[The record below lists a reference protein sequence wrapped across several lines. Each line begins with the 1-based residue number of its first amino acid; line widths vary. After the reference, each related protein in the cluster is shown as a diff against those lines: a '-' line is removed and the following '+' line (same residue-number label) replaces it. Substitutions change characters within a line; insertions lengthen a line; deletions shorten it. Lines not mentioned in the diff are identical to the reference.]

1 MCRSGR
7 AEPAAGPARRIATRP
22 VTSFTD
28 HREPVTQYLRE
39 IGAIDRLT
47 AAQEIELGRR
57 IEACRLLRRRALA
70 GLPDGLD
77 ALLDLTES
85 LITSGRPLE
94 SIVVVPGG
102 ETLTEGERRR
112 ILRTV
117 ARLRRLRPRVTRCR
131 QAYRTAGRLVESLPL
146 KVSVVDDLVAAVSQ
160 RGPASRAVR
169 WRRAL
174 AELEESDRALREA
187 RRALMEANLRLV
199 VSIAKRYVGGALTLL
214 DLIQEGNI
222 GLMKAVERFD
232 HRRGF
237 KFSTYATWWIRQA
250 IGRALADQSR
260 TVRLPVY
267 MVELLGR
274 LARARR
280 DFRVERQ
287 REPSGREL
295 AGRAGLREDTV
306 RLIERA
312 AAPPLS
318 LDAPIGE
325 DSSLGQLVPDL
336 MIPSPEEEVL
346 RDDLIRRVQDAL
358 ATLPLRERE
367 ILFWRF
373 GLDGAEEQTLEEVG
387 DRMGVTRERIRQL
400 EARALGRL
408 GRLLLREPPGP

>member
-1 MCRSGR
+1 M
-7 AEPAAGPARRIATRP
+7 RP
-22 VTSFTD
+22 VTSLPD
-28 HREPVTQYLRE
+28 YREPATQYLSE

-47 AAQEIELGRR
+47 AAQETERGRR
-57 IEACRLLRRRALA
+57 IEACRLFRRRALA

-131 QAYRTAGRLVESLPL
+131 QAYRTAARLVESLPL
-146 KVSVVDDLVAAVSQ
+146 KVSVMDDLVAVVSR
-160 RGPASRAVR
+160 RGPASRAAR

-174 AELEESDRALREA
+174 AELKESDRALREA

-260 TVRLPVY
+260 TIRLPVH

-287 REPSGREL
+287 REPTGREL
-295 AGRAGLREDTV
+295 AGRAVLREEKV
-306 RLIERA
+306 RLIEQA
-312 AAPPLS
+312 AAQPLS

-336 MIPSPEEEVL
+336 VIPSPEEEAL
-346 RDDLIRRVQDAL
+346 RDDLIRRVQGAL

-367 ILFWRF
+367 ILVRRF
-373 GLDGAEEQTLEEVG
+373 ALDGAEEQTLEEVG

-400 EARALGRL
+400 EARALRRL
-408 GRLLLREPPGP
+408 RRLLQREPPGP

>member
-1 MCRSGR
+1 M
-7 AEPAAGPARRIATRP
+7 PARPRVGAVGPARRIATP
-22 VTSFTD
+22 SIPFAPD
-28 HREPVTQYLRE
+28 QREPATQYLRE

-57 IEACRLLRRRALA
+57 IEACRLVRRRALA

-77 ALLDLTES
+77 AVLDVVEG

-94 SIVVVPGG
+94 SILIAPGG
-102 ETLTEGERRR
+102 EALTAAQRRR
-112 ILRTV
+112 VLSAV

-146 KVSVVDDLVAAVSQ
+146 KVSVMDELVAAVSR
-160 RGPASRAVR
+160 RGPAARAAR

-187 RRALMEANLRLV
+187 RRTLMEANLRLV
-199 VSIAKRYVGGALTLL
+199 VSIARRYVGGALTLL

-260 TVRLPVY
+260 TVRLPVH

-280 DFRVERQ
+280 DFREERR
-287 REPSGREL
+287 REPTAHEL
-295 AGRAGLREDTV
+295 AGRAGLPEATV

-318 LDAPIGE
+318 LDARIGE
-325 DSSLGQLVPDL
+325 DTSLGQLVPDRT
-336 MIPSPEEEVL
+336 IPSPEEEAL
-346 RDDLIRRVQDAL
+346 RDDVVHRVQGAL

-373 GLDGAEEQTLEEVG
+373 GLDGEEEQTLEQVG
-387 DRMGVTRERIRQL
+387 ERMGVTRERVRQL
-400 EARALGRL
+400 EARALRRL
-408 GRLLLREPPGP
+408 GRIFEAETTSR

>member
-1 MCRSGR
+1 MPARPRGQ
-7 AEPAAGPARRIATRP
+7 AAGPARRITTPSIPFAP
-22 VTSFTD
+22 D
-28 HREPVTQYLRE
+28 QREPATQYLRE

-57 IEACRLLRRRALA
+57 IDACRLVRRRALA

-77 ALLDLTES
+77 ALLDVVEG

-94 SIVVVPGG
+94 SILIVPGG
-102 ETLTEGERRR
+102 EALTAAQRRR
-112 ILRTV
+112 ILGAV

-146 KVSVVDDLVAAVSQ
+146 KVSVMDELVAAVSR
-160 RGPASRAVR
+160 RGPAARAAR

-174 AELEESDRALREA
+174 AELEKSDRALREA

-199 VSIAKRYVGGALTLL
+199 VSIARRYVGGALTLL

-260 TVRLPVY
+260 TVRLPVH

-280 DFRVERQ
+280 DFREERR
-287 REPSGREL
+287 REPTAREL
-295 AGRAGLREDTV
+295 AGRAGMPEATV
-306 RLIERA
+306 QLIERA
-312 AAPPLS
+312 AVPPLS

-325 DSSLGQLVPDL
+325 DTSLGQLVPDRT
-336 MIPSPEEEVL
+336 IPSPEEEAL
-346 RDDLIRRVQDAL
+346 RDDVVHRVQDAL

-373 GLDGAEEQTLEEVG
+373 GLDGEEEQTLEQVG
-387 DRMGVTRERIRQL
+387 ERMGVTRERVRQL
-400 EARALGRL
+400 EARALRRL
-408 GRLLLREPPGP
+408 GRIFEADATVR